1 MIRIGPSGTDEQFVK
16 DGHTS
21 FLDMPEWLRTK
32 YDLNLCE
39 ISFTYGVNVGDEFCK
54 KLGENAKKYD
64 VEFTAHAPFYINYA
78 NPDKTFGH
86 KGNAYIIS
94 SLKKLK
100 LIGGR
105 KLCIHVGSQ
114 GKLERGEAIGLIKER
129 LLNLKNE
136 LDKNELFDVVLCFEV
151 MGKYSQIGNVEEIV
165 EFAKLDRRFN
175 LTLDVGHLN
184 CIMQGA
190 LKTES
195 DFIKIFSYIKE
206 NLPNQYNELHIHYSK
221 VMYGEKGE
229 IKHLDMSDT
238 QYGPDFEPL
247 ARALQKL
254 NMTPTIICESRGT
267 IVGDSVKMQKI
278 WNELLK

>member
-16 DGHTS
+16 DGYTT
-21 FLDMPEWLRTK
+21 FLDMPEWLRKK
-32 YDLNLCE
+32 YNLNLCE
-39 ISFTYGVNVGDEFCK
+39 ISFTYGVNVTDDFCV

-64 VEFTAHAPFYINYA
+64 VEFSAHAPFYINYG
-78 NPDKTFGH
+78 NPDVTFGH
-86 KGNAYIIS
+86 KGNAYIIN

-114 GKLERGEAIGLIKER
+114 GKLERTEALKLIKER
-129 LLNLKNE
+129 LIKLKSE
-136 LDKNELFDVVLCFEV
+136 LDKNGLFDVVLCFEV
-151 MGKYSQIGNVEEIV
+151 MGKYSQIGNLEEMVEL
-165 EFAKLDRRFN
+165 AKFDKRFN

-184 CIMQGA
+184 SIMQGA
-190 LKTES
+190 LKTEE
-195 DFIKIFSYIKE
+195 DFEKVLFFIKE
-206 NLPNQYNELHIHYSK
+206 NLPNKYNDLHIHYSK

-229 IKHLDMSDT
+229 IKHLDMSDA

-254 NMTPTIICESRGT
+254 DINPTIICESRGT
-267 IVGDSVKMQKI
+267 IVSDSIKMQKI
-278 WNELLK
+278 WNDLIK